1 MWYVCGC
8 GGEVKSTLL
17 HTVIQSV
24 GPPEAP
30 HVEAAPYRAQGS
42 KSAPKGR
49 KITEGHLAGARYPL
63 A

>member
-1 MWYVCGC
+1 M
-8 GGEVKSTLL
+8 KSTLL